1 MKSLDNLTLVQI
13 VDKYR
18 DIIGDDFENFI
29 CRIID
34 NPKLNSRFRDAIDAE
49 MIIKTDKKERQ
60 NIAYR
65 IVMGVIAD
73 DRSKSNNSNDFK
85 RRIIAEIMRSYPD
98 RIKAGTRQE
107 MKKLILRSPIEIFEF
122 RSERYKGIN
131 EYQIITEDEPKSIE
145 SIYDYKQR
153 QLFKALL
160 NATALTDMKSIIK
173 PKYRDH
179 VLSVVMRNVA
189 MEYFIGYQKMSVQE
203 FKNIYDKDE
212 VVVDIEDRESE
223 EKMIGLLK
231 EYFAENFHLIDKE
244 ALLLNIAA
252 KSMLGLRMCEGE
264 KIKNVLLRE
273 TDDEEKKEK
282 MEMSIISLR
291 RIYNELK
298 KGKYN
303 GLEHEILDDDGNSII
318 KITLKDVEEFL
329 SRCTDTRY
337 LTDLYIEKIHE
348 NLANGIFPE
357 DLEELRI
364 AGVGLEDITNIT
376 KSYEDEENKDRKE
389 ELLLSA
395 NALIKYLLR
404 NSNIKEEDIIDLYV
418 EGNTSLKLIES
429 MDLEIPKEYFDN
441 RFIELFNED
450 VYLDTEETNSKL
462 KRYGE
467 LYAKLREQE
476 HITTTTDELIER
488 ISGIFGEE
496 FVPNIIEELYKTGV
510 VNIEEAIEW
519 LGGEFLAAQYK
530 QEGLQPVEIRE
541 MYNKG
546 KINLQELAGMISLL
560 EDNTEKFMIISSLF
574 PEPEAI
580 ETRQELS
587 EICLELDE
595 GIKEKGGKKRIKR
608 EKADRDYNQYITD
621 PTARFMLI
629 KLLDENYSFK
639 MTLDGHAIMHLPSSN
654 RVLIERMLD
663 KNGKPFYGAATYIL
677 DEDCFKRNEDAIVV
691 DNKVKRNKL
700 SQNAESRG
708 VEKLIHSPT
717 GWGKG
722 IKEIFEINE
731 ETKSPEELEQI
742 ERAIKIVEESRRKI
756 ERE

>member
-608 EKADRDYNQYITD
+608 EKAYRDYNQYITD

-639 MTLDGHAIMHLPSSN
+639 MTLDGHAIMHLPNSN

-722 IKEIFEINE
+722 IKEIFGINE

>member
-179 VLSVVMRNVA
+179 VLSIVMRNVA

-244 ALLLNIAA
+244 ALLLNVAA

-608 EKADRDYNQYITD
+608 EKAYRDYNQYITD

-639 MTLDGHAIMHLPSSN
+639 MTLDGHAIMHLPNSN

-722 IKEIFEINE
+722 IKEIFGINE

>member
-173 PKYRDH
+173 PKYRDQ

-273 TDDEEKKEK
+273 TDDEDKKEK

-376 KSYEDEENKDRKE
+376 KSYEDEENEDRKE

-418 EGNTSLKLIES
+418 EGNTSLKLIGS

-530 QEGLQPVEIRE
+530 QDGLQPVEIRE

-608 EKADRDYNQYITD
+608 EEADRDYNQYITD

-639 MTLDGHAIMHLPSSN
+639 MTLDGHAIMHLPNSN

-677 DEDCFKRNEDAIVV
+677 DEDCFERNEDAIVV

-722 IKEIFEINE
+722 IKEIFGINE

>member
-303 GLEHEILDDDGNSII
+303 GIEHEILDDDGNSII

-376 KSYEDEENKDRKE
+376 KSYEDEENEDRKE

-608 EKADRDYNQYITD
+608 EKAARDYNQYITD

-639 MTLDGHAIMHLPSSN
+639 MTLDGHAIMHLPNSN

-722 IKEIFEINE
+722 IKEIFGINE

>member
-303 GLEHEILDDDGNSII
+303 GIEHEILDDDGNSII

-510 VNIEEAIEW
+510 ANIEEAIEW

-608 EKADRDYNQYITD
+608 EKAYRDYNQYITD

-639 MTLDGHAIMHLPSSN
+639 MTLDGHAIMHLPNSN

-722 IKEIFEINE
+722 IKEIFGINE

>member
-179 VLSVVMRNVA
+179 VLSIVMRNVA

-244 ALLLNIAA
+244 ALLLNVAA

-303 GLEHEILDDDGNSII
+303 GIEHEILDDDGNSII

-608 EKADRDYNQYITD
+608 EKAYRDYNQYITD

-639 MTLDGHAIMHLPSSN
+639 MTLDGHAIMHLPNSN

-722 IKEIFEINE
+722 IKEIFGINE